1 MKTREARFHGTG
13 WKSRAIE
20 TSIRS
25 PGEARTRS
33 ASSERGASGIQPER
47 RAEPRRRTQYQRRPA
62 GASPVTWENLG
73 RTELAGCAS
82 RRDPGRLRVEQDLTE
97 RPHTGGSG
105 WRPVV
110 CLHHLTMLAF
120 SVPGLSRRLLRA
132 RAMLAPSVVGGL
144 TAISAPVWSQPA
156 SNPPPE
162 RVLTVTLADLDDDAF
177 DFLIGWARGDGDILE
192 LAARGTARFALVGGL
207 EPGLRVLGGAVRYR
221 ESVTSSVRARLR
233 AEPRRS
239 RGSARRASAVRS
251 ASDAARRALRDA
263 ARRKARDGRAASRPP
278 RGWRGTPRSG
288 NGSGRSMPPPTL
300 RGGGEATSGGRARPR
315 APRGVGAGSRAPR
328 SSAPRP
334 RGSGSSR
341 RRPG

>member
-1 MKTREARFHGTG
+1 MIAVPHPYRENR
-13 WKSRAIE
+13 WRAALH
-20 TSIRS
+20 S
-25 PGEARTRS
+25 
-33 ASSERGASGIQPER
+33 
-47 RAEPRRRTQYQRRPA
+47 A
-62 GASPVTWENLG
+62 GA
-73 RTELAGCAS
+73 
-82 RRDPGRLRVEQDLTE
+82 PGTCGPL
-97 RPHTGGSG
+97 
-105 WRPVV
+105 V
-110 CLHHLTMLAF
+110 CLHHLTMVA
-120 SVPGLSRRLLRA
+120 SCVPGRSRRLLRT
-132 RAMLAPSVVGGL
+132 RATLVSVFVGL

-207 EPGLRVLGGAVRYR
+207 EPGLRVVGGAVRYR
-221 ESVTSSVRARLR
+221 DNVTSSARARIR

-239 RGSARRASAVRS
+239 RRSARGASAVRS

-288 NGSGRSMPPPTL
+288 SGSGRSMPPPTL

-328 SSAPRP
+328 SSSPRP